1 MRWTRSLAFV
11 LVAIVGVALI
21 ATGYG
26 VAQLTS
32 VETEVRVVARPH
44 EDGRVEF
51 AVQQRVDGEWGERI
65 APSSRYL
72 TPRLIEERVGRWL
85 NSSPITLTV
94 AVESEE
100 LTETTDSGSTTSDSD
115 DERTGTPPASGYEP
129 VIASNFDTA
138 PAQTTLWYA
147 ARQDAFTDGVRT
159 DVRMV
164 GPNSAL
170 MMSVVCFA
178 EGGVGLVGFRLLRF
192 TRSERDADVPEQLEV
207 LWRLNAG
214 AVQRETLDVEFL
226 GDTPAVSFRGTNPGF
241 DSDWPDALRGG
252 SLAVRIGYRGVQE
265 EVFDLD
271 AFAETPVH
279 QNLVNCGS
287 Y

>member
-1 MRWTRSLAFV
+1 MWWTRSLAFA

-100 LTETTDSGSTTSDSD
+100 LTEATDSGSTTSDSD
-115 DERTGTPPASGYEP
+115 DERTGTPSASGYEP
-129 VIASNFDTA
+129 VIASNFDTTWDVDGA
-138 PAQTTLWYA
+138 VGYQ
-147 ARQDAFTDGVRT
+147 AREDAFTGRVRT
-159 DVRMV
+159 DVRIL
-164 GPNSAL
+164 GSNSDL
-170 MMSVVCFA
+170 MLDVTCFDDGSA
-178 EGGVGLVGFRLLRF
+178 GVGFWLVSF
-192 TRSERDADVPEQLEV
+192 TRPERDADFPRELEV
-207 LWRLNAG
+207 TWRLNAG
-214 AVQRETLDVEFL
+214 AVHRATQDVAFVGEI
-226 GDTPAVSFRGTNPGF
+226 PAVVFRGTSPGF
-241 DSDWPDALRGG
+241 ASDWPDALHGG
-252 SLAVRIGYRGVQE
+252 SLAVRINYRGVQE
-265 EVFDLD
+265 EVFNLD
-271 AFAETPVH
+271 AFAETSVH

>member
-1 MRWTRSLAFV
+1 MRWTRSLAFA

-51 AVQQRVDGEWGERI
+51 AVQQRVGGEWGERI

-100 LTETTDSGSTTSDSD
+100 LTEATDSGSTTSDSD
-115 DERTGTPPASGYEP
+115 DERTGTPSASGYEP
-129 VIASNFDTA
+129 VIASNFGTA
-138 PAQTTLWYA
+138 TAQTTLYYR
-147 ARQDAFTDGVRT
+147 AREDVFTEGIRT

-164 GPNSAL
+164 GPSGDLAL
-170 MMSVVCFA
+170 DVVCFDNGSA
-178 EGGVGLVGFRLLRF
+178 ALGF
-192 TRSERDADVPEQLEV
+192 
-207 LWRLNAG
+207 
-214 AVQRETLDVEFL
+214 
-226 GDTPAVSFRGTNPGF
+226 
-241 DSDWPDALRGG
+241 
-252 SLAVRIGYRGVQE
+252 
-265 EVFDLD
+265 
-271 AFAETPVH
+271 
-279 QNLVNCGS
+279 
-287 Y
+287 

>member
-1 MRWTRSLAFV
+1 MRWTRSLAFA

-51 AVQQRVDGEWGERI
+51 AVQQRVGGEWGERI

-94 AVESEE
+94 AVESGE
-100 LTETTDSGSTTSDSD
+100 LTEATDSGSTSDSD
-115 DERTGTPPASGYEP
+115 DERTRTPPASGYEP

-138 PAQTTLWYA
+138 PARTTLWYN

-164 GPNSAL
+164 GPDGNLTMDA
-170 MMSVVCFA
+170 VCFA
-178 EGGVGLVGFRLLRF
+178 EGRGVVGFRLRYF
-192 TRSERDADVPEQLEV
+192 TRSEREAADVPEQLEV

-226 GDTPAVSFRGTNPGF
+226 GNTPAVYFRGTNPGF
-241 DSDWPDALRGG
+241 DQDWPDALRGG
-252 SLAVRIGYRGVQE
+252 SLAVRIEHRGVHE
-265 EVFDLD
+265 DVFNLD

>member
-1 MRWTRSLAFV
+1 MRRTRSFTLA
-11 LVAIVGVALI
+11 LAAIVGVALI

-72 TPRLIEERVGRWL
+72 TPTLIEERVGRWL

-94 AVESEE
+94 AVMDGGS
-100 LTETTDSGSTTSDSD
+100 TEAADSGSASDSD

-129 VIASNFDTA
+129 VIASNFNTA
-138 PAQTTLWYA
+138 PAQTTLWYRA
-147 ARQDAFTDGVRT
+147 MEDVFTGNIRT

-164 GPNSAL
+164 GPARKL
-170 MMSVVCFA
+170 VLVVVCFA
-178 EGGVGLVGFRLLRF
+178 EGNGLIGFSLRGF
-192 TRSERDADVPEQLEV
+192 ERPERDTDFPSTLDMI
-207 LWRLNAG
+207 WRLNTG
-214 AVQRETLDVEFL
+214 PVHRNTLDVEFL
-226 GDTPAVSFRGTNPGF
+226 GDTPFVAFRSAEPGF
-241 DSDWPDALRGG
+241 DADWPQVLGG
-252 SLAVRIGYRGVQE
+252 GRLAVRIEYRGVQE

-271 AFAETPVH
+271 ALAETPVH

>member
-1 MRWTRSLAFV
+1 MRRTRSFTFVLIAILGVAFV
-11 LVAIVGVALI
+11 

-72 TPRLIEERVGRWL
+72 TPALIESRVGRWL

-94 AVESEE
+94 RI
-100 LTETTDSGSTTSDSD
+100 DDPGMTTSSPRVNDGEDHGASSP
-115 DERTGTPPASGYEP
+115 TGTPYEP
-129 VIASNFDTA
+129 TIANNLDTYD
-138 PAQTTLWYA
+138 P
-147 ARQDAFTDGVRT
+147 RDAFVLYVAQKDAFSDGVRT
-159 DVRMV
+159 DVRMM
-164 GPNSAL
+164 GTNRQLLLDA
-170 MMSVVCFA
+170 VCFENGSA
-178 EGGVGLVGFRLLRF
+178 AVGFRIQKVKF
-192 TRSERDADVPEQLEV
+192 DPSDTAEVPV
-207 LWRLNAG
+207 TWR
-214 AVQRETLDVEFL
+214 V
-226 GDTPAVSFRGTNPGF
+226 GDGRVRTESLTIKPIGDLPTVYLQSTSSGF
-241 DSDWPDALRGG
+241 DSEWPQLFGG
-252 SLAVRIGYRGVQE
+252 GELSVRVTYRGVHN

-271 AFAETPVH
+271 LFAQTPVYA
-279 QNLVNCGS
+279 NLVNCGS

>member
-1 MRWTRSLAFV
+1 MRRTRSFTLAI
-11 LVAIVGVALI
+11 VAIVSVALI

-94 AVESEE
+94 AVESGD
-100 LTETTDSGSTTSDSD
+100 LTGATDSGSTSDSG
-115 DERTGTPPASGYEP
+115 DERTGTPPASGHEP
-129 VIASNFDTA
+129 VIASNFDTTWVA
-138 PAQTTLWYA
+138 DGAVGYQ
-147 ARQDAFTDGVRT
+147 AREDAFTGRVRT
-159 DVRMV
+159 DVRIL
-164 GPNSAL
+164 GSNGNL
-170 MMSVVCFA
+170 MLDVTCFDNGFA
-178 EGGVGLVGFRLLRF
+178 GVGFWLVSF
-192 TRSERDADVPEQLEV
+192 TRPERDADFPRELEV
-207 LWRLNAG
+207 TWRLNAG
-214 AVQRETLDVEFL
+214 AVHRATQDVDFVGEIPRVGFSS
-226 GDTPAVSFRGTNPGF
+226 ASSGF
-241 DSDWPDALRGG
+241 DAGWPDVLNGG
-252 SLAVRIGYRGVQE
+252 MLAVRIEYRGIQE
-265 EVFDLD
+265 EIFDLD
-271 AFAETPVH
+271 AFAQTPVH

>member
-1 MRWTRSLAFV
+1 MRRTRSFTLAI
-11 LVAIVGVALI
+11 VAIASVALI

-72 TPRLIEERVGRWL
+72 TPRLIEERAGRWL

-94 AVESEE
+94 AVESGE
-100 LTETTDSGSTTSDSD
+100 LTEATDSGSTSDGD
-115 DERTGTPPASGYEP
+115 DERIGTPSASGYEP

-138 PAQTTLWYA
+138 PAQTTLWYDA
-147 ARQDAFTDGVRT
+147 KQDAFTDGVRT
-159 DVRMV
+159 DVRMS
-164 GPNSAL
+164 GSNGAL
-170 MMSVVCFA
+170 QMDAVCFA
-178 EGGVGLVGFRLLRF
+178 EGVGLVGFRLRRF
-192 TRSERDADVPEQLEV
+192 TRPERDADVPEQLEV

-252 SLAVRIGYRGVQE
+252 SLAVRIEYRGVQE

>member
-1 MRWTRSLAFV
+1 MRWTRSLSFA

-94 AVESEE
+94 AVESDEPIE
-100 LTETTDSGSTTSDSD
+100 AADSGSTSDND
-115 DERTGTPPASGYEP
+115 GERTGTPPASGYEP
-129 VIASNFDTA
+129 VIASNWDTS
-138 PAQTTLWYA
+138 PTQTTLWYN

-164 GPNSAL
+164 GPNGNLTIEA
-170 MMSVVCFA
+170 VCFA
-178 EGGVGLVGFRLLRF
+178 EGVGLVGFRLIRF
-192 TRSERDADVPEQLEV
+192 TRPTRDADVPEQLEV

-214 AVQRETLDVEFL
+214 AVQREMLDVEFL
-226 GDTPAVSFRGTNPGF
+226 GDTPAVYFRGAGPGF
-241 DSDWPDALRGG
+241 DSDWPNALRGG